1 MPFRLLLGL
10 LLVLPLCGCGKR
22 NQPVQLTPPQVD
34 WAYPLE
40 KPIVETIEFT
50 GTTRATARV
59 ELRAQVGGIL
69 EKIAFEDG
77 ATVKEGDL
85 LFVIE
90 QPPYQAKLQLAQ
102 ATVQKAEAALKKADL
117 AIQRVRKLFS
127 QNAAPETDVENAE
140 AARDTA
146 LADVSAAKAELKN
159 AELQVGYTE
168 IRAPITGRIS
178 RHLVDRGNLIQAQ
191 MTALATI
198 ESIAPIHAFFYV
210 SERELLRVMELL
222 RSKSIPDPSKIRPEL
237 FLGLINEKGFP
248 RKGYLDYREFGV
260 DTGTGT
266 VLRRGVFDNEDHA
279 LIPGLFVRIQAPL
292 GDPAPRLLVEERAV
306 GTNQQGEFVLVIG
319 PENKVELRLVQL
331 GPSYDGLRVVKS
343 GLGAQDKVIIN
354 GLQLAAPS
362 RPVTPSDEK
371 RMRTTAELESAS
383 KGSPAAPAA
392 AKTDD
397 KTPTKVPAEEQSKT
411 PAAPPSPDS
420 LDGPKT
426 EGAAAPMEPA
436 AEGERSNAPQT
447 KEATS
452 PATSTPPEGE
462 GKT

>member
-1 MPFRLLLGL
+1 MSFRLWMGL

-40 KPIVETIEFT
+40 QPIVETIEFT

-77 ATVKEGDL
+77 ATVQEGDL

-102 ATVQKAEAALKKADL
+102 ATLQKAEAALKKADL

-191 MTALATI
+191 TTELATI

-222 RSKSIPDPSKIRPEL
+222 RSKSIPDPTKIRPEL
-237 FLGLINEKGFP
+237 FLGLVNEKGFP

-266 VLRRGVFDNEDHA
+266 VLRRGVFANEDKA

-292 GDPAPRLLVEERAV
+292 GEPAPRLLVEERAV

-319 PENKVELRLVQL
+319 PDNKVELRLVQL

-343 GLGAQDKVIIN
+343 GLGARDKVIIN

-362 RPVTPSDEK
+362 RPVTPGDEK

-383 KGSPAAPAA
+383 KSPPAAPAA
-392 AKTDD
+392 AKEDD
-397 KTPTKVPAEEQSKT
+397 KKPTTMPAEEQSKAR
-411 PAAPPSPDS
+411 AAPPSPES
-420 LDGPKT
+420 LDGRKT
-426 EGAAAPMEPA
+426 DGTAAPGKPASGDEPSENPKA
-436 AEGERSNAPQT
+436 NDAVP
-447 KEATS
+447 
-452 PATSTPPEGE
+452 PATPTPKDDE